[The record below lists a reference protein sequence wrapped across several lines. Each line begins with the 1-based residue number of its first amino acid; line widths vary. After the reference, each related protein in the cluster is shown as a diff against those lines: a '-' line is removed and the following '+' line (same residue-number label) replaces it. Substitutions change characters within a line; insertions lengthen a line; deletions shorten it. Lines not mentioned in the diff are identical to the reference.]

1 VVTRTLISL
10 APLAAACALIGFR
23 VLATA
28 RRRRREDRETARR
41 IEAAVAARSAE
52 RAYLDWL
59 EERFEEE
66 ARQP

>member
-1 VVTRTLISL
+1 MTRVLISL

-28 RRRRREDRETARR
+28 RRHQREDRETARR
-41 IEAAVAARSAE
+41 IEAAVAARRAE
-52 RAYLDWL
+52 RAYIDWL